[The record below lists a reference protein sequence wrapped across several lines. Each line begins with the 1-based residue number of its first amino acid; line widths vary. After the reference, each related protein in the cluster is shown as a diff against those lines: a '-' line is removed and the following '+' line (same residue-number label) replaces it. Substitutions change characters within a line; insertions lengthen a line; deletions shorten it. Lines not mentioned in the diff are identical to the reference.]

1 MKHSHRCFGLIGI
14 LCVVWSSSLA
24 PQARELFQ
32 TSPLPEMPVAL
43 TGVFAGTSGDVLL
56 VAGGTSEAFVR
67 MNSSPEKWSRAVYTL
82 VSGEKLWKSDLKL
95 ERPVAFG
102 GSVTVLDN
110 PETPDNESGVICVGG
125 MDTTRTYADVFRLQW
140 IDGRV
145 TQTSMPP
152 LPAPRACAGVALLDN
167 TIYVVC
173 GREAEYP
180 ALNSPKSDLW
190 ALDLS
195 HEAPA
200 WQVLEPFPGAPRVGP
215 VATARDGALYVA
227 GGYNT
232 RRQPSGFVDA
242 YRYRPGEGWQ
252 RIADLPRS
260 VAFAPVSPYGQSHIF
275 VFGGIDGN
283 KATTPLASLHGNA
296 DLSSAILAYHTITD
310 TWVEMGA
317 VPGTLAGNPVV
328 TWEDRTGAE
337 ILVSLGGE
345 DSVGSLLANVSA
357 YRAQPL
363 QSHFQVLDYVALLAY
378 LSSLVA
384 MGLYFSRRRK
394 GTDDFFLAGRRIPW
408 WAAGISI
415 FGTQLSSITFMAIPA
430 KVYATDWV
438 YFLSVSGI
446 VLVAPVVIRCYL
458 PFFRRLNVTSA
469 YEYLEVRFNLAVRLF
484 GSASFVLF
492 QLGRMAIVL
501 LLPSIALTAVTG
513 IDVRVCIVVM
523 GVMATFYTVIGG
535 IEAVIWTDVLQV
547 FVLVGGGIL
556 SVLTIAFS
564 VDGGLFGIVST
575 GLAEGKFHAVNLNW
589 DIATASIWVVLV
601 GNLFINLAPYTSD
614 QAVIQR
620 YLTTKSEKL
629 AAKSIW
635 TNAALIIPVSLI
647 WYFLGTCLYVFYKIH
662 PDQLAPSLPT
672 DAVFPLF
679 IAQELPMGLSGL
691 VIAGLFAATMS
702 TLDSSLNSVA
712 AVIVTDFYRRFR
724 PSAEDGFCLKIA
736 SGLTILLGVFATMA
750 SIVMAGPDIKSLWDT
765 FNAFVGLLLGGLA
778 GLFVLGIFTRRAH
791 GYGALVGAA
800 ASSFALYQVQKYQA
814 THVFLYAAI
823 GILTCVIVGYIA
835 SLLLPSK
842 PRSLDG
848 LTLYTLEKRDS

>member
-1 MKHSHRCFGLIGI
+1 MKPIRRWFGLIGF
-14 LCVVWSSSLA
+14 LCVVWPGALA

-32 TSPLPEMPVAL
+32 TSALPEMPVAL
-43 TGVFAGTSGDVLL
+43 TGVFAGTSGGVLI
-56 VAGGTSEAFVR
+56 VAGGTSEALVR
-67 MNSSPEKWSRAVYTL
+67 VNSSPDKWNRSVYTL
-82 VSGEKLWKSDLKL
+82 VPGEELWRSDLKL

-102 GSVTVLDN
+102 GSVTVQDD
-110 PETPDNESGVICVGG
+110 PETPDNESGIICVGG
-125 MDTTRTYADVFRLQW
+125 MDATRTYADVFHLQW

-145 TQTSMPP
+145 TRTPLPP
-152 LPAPRACAGVALLDN
+152 LPAPRACAGVALLDE

-173 GREAEYP
+173 GREADFP
-180 ALNSPKSDLW
+180 ALNPPKSDLW

-195 HEAPA
+195 QEAQA

-215 VATARDGALYVA
+215 MATARDGALYVA
-227 GGYNT
+227 GGYSP
-232 RRQPSGFVDA
+232 RQEASGFADA
-242 YRYRPGEGWQ
+242 YRYRPGEGWK
-252 RIADLPRS
+252 RIADMPRS
-260 VAFAPVSPYGQSHIF
+260 VAFAPAAPYGQSHLF

-283 KATTPLASLHGNA
+283 TASTPRAG
-296 DLSSAILAYHTITD
+296 SAKNSDFSNPILAYHTITD
-310 TWVEMGA
+310 TWTEMGT
-317 VPGTLAGNPVV
+317 VPGTLAGNPIV
-328 TWEDRTGAE
+328 TWENREGAS

-345 DSVGSLLANVSA
+345 DSKGSLLANVSA
-357 YRAQPL
+357 YQAEPL
-363 QSHFQVLDYVALLAY
+363 RSHFQVLDYVALLAY
-378 LSSLVA
+378 LASLVA
-384 MGLYFSRRRK
+384 MGFYFSRRRK

-446 VLVAPVVIRCYL
+446 ILVAPIVIRYYL

-523 GVMATFYTVIGG
+523 GVMATFYTVVGG

-556 SVLTIAFS
+556 SVLTIVFS
-564 VDGGLFGIVST
+564 VDGGLSGIVAT
-575 GLAEGKFHAVNLNW
+575 GLADGKFHAVNLNW

-614 QAVIQR
+614 QAVVQR
-620 YLTTKSEKL
+620 YLTTKTEQL

-635 TNAALIIPVSLI
+635 TNAALIIPVSLL
-647 WYFLGTCLYVFYKIH
+647 WYFLGTCLYVFYKAH
-662 PDQLAPSLPT
+662 PEQLAPSLPT

-724 PSAEDGFCLKIA
+724 PSAEDGFCLKLA

-778 GLFVLGIFTRRAH
+778 GLFVLGIFTRRSH

-800 ASSFALYQVQKYQA
+800 ASSVALYQVQKYQA
-814 THVFLYAAI
+814 THIFLYAAI
-823 GILTCVIVGYIA
+823 GILTCVAVGYVA

-848 LTLYTLEKRDS
+848 LTVYTLEKR